1 MVAVAMVLPAVLG
14 ALQVGEMVVTV
25 PAVLMLTNEIEV
37 EVLVVVACV
46 FVPVLLVGVGVV
58 V

>member
-14 ALQVGEMVVTV
+14 ALQVGEVVVTV
-25 PAVLMLTNEIEV
+25 SAVLMLINEIEAD
-37 EVLVVVACV
+37 VLVVVACV
-46 FVPVLLVGVGVV
+46 VVLVLLVGVGVV

>member
-1 MVAVAMVLPAVLG
+1 MVLPAVLG

-25 PAVLMLTNEIEV
+25 PAVLMFTNEIEV
-37 EVLVVVACV
+37 EVLVIVACA
-46 FVPVLLVGVGVV
+46 FVLVLLVRVGVV

>member
-25 PAVLMLTNEIEV
+25 PAVLMFTNEIEV

>member
-1 MVAVAMVLPAVLG
+1 MVLPAVLG

-25 PAVLMLTNEIEV
+25 PAVLMLANEIEA

-46 FVPVLLVGVGVV
+46 FVLVLLVGVGVV

>member
-1 MVAVAMVLPAVLG
+1 MVLPAVLG

-46 FVPVLLVGVGVV
+46 FVLVLLVGVGVV